1 MTDTPL
7 TTIPEKLKWI
17 DDRYWKFGHDDLFDD
32 YLQDLYEVDDDGRM
46 TGEPRRDPLTGETRG
61 LMILAGSGNGKT
73 ATLKR
78 ALRASSALSDIAKVE
93 DGNTLFI
100 EVPPEATIKGLAGK
114 IAEATGYTSF
124 DKRVQ
129 ASEAWEIAR
138 HRLVLAGI
146 KTLIIDECHH
156 IFRPGPG
163 RDIRGAIQAL
173 KHMLQS
179 GHAVALI
186 IIGVPALREAILQE
200 PSGETYR
207 RFDEYHFPKL
217 HPGSAEVEVFARCLA
232 ASAKAVGLEVDP
244 RDAFAER
251 FLFAEHGETGRA
263 VKLAKDTLRKAVTR
277 KRPALSLS
285 DAERLF
291 IKSNGHRDMT
301 PFHPGDWG
309 GVKAELEA
317 MGWAR

>member
-1 MTDTPL
+1 MTDTAL
-7 TTIPEKLKWI
+7 TTVPEKLKWI
-17 DDRYWKFGHDDLFDD
+17 EDRYWKFGHDEVFED
-32 YLQDLYEVDDDGRM
+32 YLQDLYEVEDDGRM

-78 ALRASSALSDIAKVE
+78 AVRASSALADASEVDV
-93 DGNTLFI
+93 GNTLFI

-114 IAEATGYTSF
+114 IAEATGYTRF
-124 DKRVQ
+124 DKRVL

-146 KTLIIDECHH
+146 TTLIIDECHH
-156 IFRPGPG
+156 IFRPGSG
-163 RDIRGAIQAL
+163 RDVPGAIQAL

-179 GHAVALI
+179 RHAVALI
-186 IIGVPALREAILQE
+186 IIGVPALREAILKE

-207 RFDEYHFPKL
+207 RFDEFHLPKL
-217 HPGSAEVEVFARCLA
+217 HLGSAEVGVFERCLT
-232 ASAKAVGLEVDP
+232 ASARAVGVDVDP
-244 RDAFAER
+244 HVAFAER

-301 PFHPGDWG
+301 PFHPGNWG